1 MNKAINCM
9 LIILA
14 FVMCIS
20 CGSYNT
26 ATMYADAD
34 TISIDGA
41 TRCDSLLFSDFFK
54 APKVV
59 LLETKP
65 ECVVQNI
72 RSLEIYKED
81 IYILDDRANKL
92 YVFDGNGKFKRT
104 ISSPGRGHGEYMK
117 LADFSIDRTKEI
129 IYLLDEAT
137 DEILKFRLDDYKF
150 LSSIKA
156 VQNGYLTYCMQEIG
170 GKIYLNRSSVLEKE
184 KYELREI
191 DERNGK
197 QVGKFLK
204 SDDYN
209 HGWNFPLSLEHSN
222 FYSKNSQS
230 PKYIGL
236 FSNLIMNVTADGVSA
251 AYIVDSR
258 KFVNKDEVL
267 MMQRIAE
274 GKLEKIDFSGI
285 YSQKRIHQISR
296 FIESSSK
303 VFFQYLEGDERNY
316 LVYDKASGKTKT
328 SSLFMDDYVSDKN
341 MIPMDFCYSDEQGV
355 VALLKPCF
363 MPHFIKYIIDGGKM
377 RTHLDNYSRL
387 IKLNKDSNPVLFF
400 QIEEVGEVWI
410 RSLSLHHSKGKRQAL
425 NMISH
430 VLMYDDGSC
439 HTW

>member
-9 LIILA
+9 FIILA

-41 TRCDSLLFSDFFK
+41 TRCDSLIFSDFFK

-92 YVFDGNGKFKRT
+92 YIFDGNGKFKRT

-137 DEILKFRLDDYKF
+137 DEILKFSLNDYKF

-170 GKIYLNRSSVLEKE
+170 GTIYLNRSSVLEKE

-258 KFVNKDEVL
+258 KFVDKEEVL
-267 MMQRIAE
+267 KMQGIAE
-274 GKLEKIDFSGI
+274 GKLEKIDFSDI

-296 FIESSSK
+296 FIESPSK

-341 MIPMDFCYSDEQGV
+341 MIPMDFCYSDERGV

-363 MPHFIKYIIDGGKM
+363 MPHFIKYIINGGKM

-400 QIEEVGEVWI
+400 HEY
-410 RSLSLHHSKGKRQAL
+410 K
-425 NMISH
+425 
-430 VLMYDDGSC
+430 
-439 HTW
+439 

>member
-1 MNKAINCM
+1 MNKAINSM
-9 LIILA
+9 FIILA

-41 TRCDSLLFSDFFK
+41 TRCDSLIFSDFFK

-81 IYILDDRANKL
+81 IYILDDHANKL

-137 DEILKFRLDDYKF
+137 DEILKFSLDDYKF

-170 GKIYLNRSSVLEKE
+170 GKIYLNRSSVSEKE

-209 HGWNFPLSLEHSN
+209 NGWNFPLSLEHSN

-258 KFVNKDEVL
+258 KFVDKEEVL
-267 MMQRIAE
+267 KMQKIAE

-296 FIESSSK
+296 FIESPSN
-303 VFFQYLEGDERNY
+303 VFFQYLEGNERNY

-328 SSLFMDDYVSDKN
+328 SSLFMNDYVSDKN
-341 MIPMDFCYSDEQGV
+341 MIPMDFCYSDERGV

-363 MPHFIKYIIDGGKM
+363 MPHFIKYIINGGKM

-400 QIEEVGEVWI
+400 HEY
-410 RSLSLHHSKGKRQAL
+410 K
-425 NMISH
+425 
-430 VLMYDDGSC
+430 
-439 HTW
+439 

>member
-1 MNKAINCM
+1 MF
-9 LIILA
+9 IILA
-14 FVMCIS
+14 FGMCIS

-41 TRCDSLLFSDFFK
+41 TRCDSLIFSDFFK

-65 ECVVQNI
+65 ECVVQNV

-137 DEILKFRLDDYKF
+137 DEILKFSLNDYKF

-258 KFVNKDEVL
+258 KFVDKEEVL
-267 MMQRIAE
+267 KMQKIAE

-296 FIESSSK
+296 FIESPSK

-341 MIPMDFCYSDEQGV
+341 MIPMDFCYSDERGV

-400 QIEEVGEVWI
+400 HEY
-410 RSLSLHHSKGKRQAL
+410 K
-425 NMISH
+425 
-430 VLMYDDGSC
+430 
-439 HTW
+439 

>member
-9 LIILA
+9 FIILV

-41 TRCDSLLFSDFFK
+41 TRCDSLIFSDFFK

-92 YVFDGNGKFKRT
+92 YIFDGNGKFKRT

-117 LADFSIDRTKEI
+117 LADFSIDRTKEV

-258 KFVNKDEVL
+258 KFVDKEEVL
-267 MMQRIAE
+267 KMQKIAE

-296 FIESSSK
+296 FIESPSK

-328 SSLFMDDYVSDKN
+328 SNLFMDDYVSDKN
-341 MIPMDFCYSDEQGV
+341 MIPMDFCYSDERGG

-363 MPHFIKYIIDGGKM
+363 MPHFIKYIINGGKM

-400 QIEEVGEVWI
+400 HEY
-410 RSLSLHHSKGKRQAL
+410 K
-425 NMISH
+425 
-430 VLMYDDGSC
+430 
-439 HTW
+439 

>member
-9 LIILA
+9 FIILV

-41 TRCDSLLFSDFFK
+41 TRCDSLIFSDFFK

-92 YVFDGNGKFKRT
+92 YIFDGNGKFKRT

-117 LADFSIDRTKEI
+117 LADFSIDRTKEV

-137 DEILKFRLDDYKF
+137 DEILKFSLDDYKF

-156 VQNGYLTYCMQEIG
+156 VQNGYLTYSMQEIG
-170 GKIYLNRSSVLEKE
+170 GKIYLNRSSVSEKE

-209 HGWNFPLSLEHSN
+209 YGWNFPLSLEHSN

-258 KFVNKDEVL
+258 KFVDKEEVL
-267 MMQRIAE
+267 KMQKIAE

-296 FIESSSK
+296 FIESPSK

-341 MIPMDFCYSDEQGV
+341 MIPMDFCYSDERGV

-363 MPHFIKYIIDGGKM
+363 MPHFIKYIINGGKM

-400 QIEEVGEVWI
+400 HEY
-410 RSLSLHHSKGKRQAL
+410 K
-425 NMISH
+425 
-430 VLMYDDGSC
+430 
-439 HTW
+439 

>member
-9 LIILA
+9 FIILA

-41 TRCDSLLFSDFFK
+41 TKCDSLIFSDFFK

-92 YVFDGNGKFKRT
+92 YIFDGNGKFKRT

-117 LADFSIDRTKEI
+117 LADFSIDRTKEV

-137 DEILKFRLDDYKF
+137 DEILKFSLDDYKF

-209 HGWNFPLSLEHSN
+209 NGWNFPLSLEHSN

-296 FIESSSK
+296 FIESPSK

-341 MIPMDFCYSDEQGV
+341 MIPMDFCYSDERGV

-363 MPHFIKYIIDGGKM
+363 MPHFIKYIINGGKM

-400 QIEEVGEVWI
+400 HEY
-410 RSLSLHHSKGKRQAL
+410 K
-425 NMISH
+425 
-430 VLMYDDGSC
+430 
-439 HTW
+439 

>member
-1 MNKAINCM
+1 MIPCAALAI
-9 LIILA
+9 ID
-14 FVMCIS
+14 MCIS
-20 CGSYNT
+20 CGSYNA

-41 TRCDSLLFSDFFK
+41 TRCDSLIFSDFFK

-92 YVFDGNGKFKRT
+92 YIFDGNGKFKRT

-137 DEILKFRLDDYKF
+137 DEILKFSLDDYKF

-156 VQNGYLTYCMQEIG
+156 VQDGYLTYCMQEID
-170 GKIYLNRSSVLEKE
+170 GKIYLNRSSVSEKE

-258 KFVNKDEVL
+258 KFVDKEEVL
-267 MMQRIAE
+267 KMQKIAE

-296 FIESSSK
+296 FIESPSK

-341 MIPMDFCYSDEQGV
+341 MIPMDFCYSDERGV

-363 MPHFIKYIIDGGKM
+363 MPHFIKYIINGGKM

-400 QIEEVGEVWI
+400 HEY
-410 RSLSLHHSKGKRQAL
+410 K
-425 NMISH
+425 
-430 VLMYDDGSC
+430 
-439 HTW
+439 

>member
-9 LIILA
+9 FIILVV
-14 FVMCIS
+14 VMCIS

-41 TRCDSLLFSDFFK
+41 TRCDSLIFSDFFK

-137 DEILKFRLDDYKF
+137 DEILKFSLDDYKF

-170 GKIYLNRSSVLEKE
+170 GKIYLNRSSVSEKE

-258 KFVNKDEVL
+258 KFVDKEEVL
-267 MMQRIAE
+267 KMQKIAE

-296 FIESSSK
+296 FIESPSK

-341 MIPMDFCYSDEQGV
+341 MIPMDFCYSDERGV

-400 QIEEVGEVWI
+400 HEY
-410 RSLSLHHSKGKRQAL
+410 K
-425 NMISH
+425 
-430 VLMYDDGSC
+430 
-439 HTW
+439 

>member
-9 LIILA
+9 FIILV

-41 TRCDSLLFSDFFK
+41 TRCDSLIFSDFFK

-92 YVFDGNGKFKRT
+92 YIFDGNGKFKRT

-117 LADFSIDRTKEI
+117 LADFSINRTKEI

-137 DEILKFRLDDYKF
+137 DEILKFSLNDYKF

-170 GKIYLNRSSVLEKE
+170 GKIYLNRSSVSEKE

-209 HGWNFPLSLEHSN
+209 YGWNFPLSLEHSN

-258 KFVNKDEVL
+258 KFVDKEEVL
-267 MMQRIAE
+267 KMQKIAE

-296 FIESSSK
+296 FIESPSK

-341 MIPMDFCYSDEQGV
+341 MIPMDFCYSDERGV

-363 MPHFIKYIIDGGKM
+363 MPHFIKYIINGGKM

-400 QIEEVGEVWI
+400 HEY
-410 RSLSLHHSKGKRQAL
+410 K
-425 NMISH
+425 
-430 VLMYDDGSC
+430 
-439 HTW
+439 

>member
-9 LIILA
+9 FIILA

-41 TRCDSLLFSDFFK
+41 TRCDSLIFSDFFK

-117 LADFSIDRTKEI
+117 LADFSIDRTKEV

-137 DEILKFRLDDYKF
+137 DEILKFSLDDYKF

-156 VQNGYLTYCMQEIG
+156 VQNGYLTYSMQEIG

-258 KFVNKDEVL
+258 KFVDKEEVL
-267 MMQRIAE
+267 KMQKIAE

-296 FIESSSK
+296 FIESPSK

-341 MIPMDFCYSDEQGV
+341 MIPMDFCYSDERGV

-363 MPHFIKYIIDGGKM
+363 MPHFIKYIINGGKM

-387 IKLNKDSNPVLFF
+387 VKLNKDSNPVLFF
-400 QIEEVGEVWI
+400 HEY
-410 RSLSLHHSKGKRQAL
+410 K
-425 NMISH
+425 
-430 VLMYDDGSC
+430 
-439 HTW
+439 

>member
-9 LIILA
+9 FIILV

-41 TRCDSLLFSDFFK
+41 TRCDSLIFSDFFK

-117 LADFSIDRTKEI
+117 LADFSIDRTKDI

-137 DEILKFRLDDYKF
+137 DEILKFSLDDYKF

-156 VQNGYLTYCMQEIG
+156 VQDGYLTYCMQEID

-209 HGWNFPLSLEHSN
+209 NGWNFPLSLEHSN

-267 MMQRIAE
+267 MMQRVAE

-296 FIESSSK
+296 FIESPSN
-303 VFFQYLEGDERNY
+303 VFFQYLEGNERNY

-341 MIPMDFCYSDEQGV
+341 MIPMDFCYSDERGV

-363 MPHFIKYIIDGGKM
+363 MPHFIKYIINGGKM

-387 IKLNKDSNPVLFF
+387 MKLNKDSNPVLFF
-400 QIEEVGEVWI
+400 HEY
-410 RSLSLHHSKGKRQAL
+410 K
-425 NMISH
+425 
-430 VLMYDDGSC
+430 
-439 HTW
+439 

>member
-9 LIILA
+9 FIILA

-41 TRCDSLLFSDFFK
+41 TRCDSLIFSDFFK

-81 IYILDDRANKL
+81 IYILDDRANML
-92 YVFDGNGKFKRT
+92 YIFDGNGKFKRT

-137 DEILKFRLDDYKF
+137 DEILKFSLNDYKF

-204 SDDYN
+204 SDEYN

-258 KFVNKDEVL
+258 KFVDKEEVL
-267 MMQRIAE
+267 KMQKIAE

-296 FIESSSK
+296 FIESPSK

-341 MIPMDFCYSDEQGV
+341 MIPMDFCYSDERGV

-400 QIEEVGEVWI
+400 HEY
-410 RSLSLHHSKGKRQAL
+410 K
-425 NMISH
+425 
-430 VLMYDDGSC
+430 
-439 HTW
+439 

>member
-9 LIILA
+9 FIILA

-41 TRCDSLLFSDFFK
+41 TRCDSLIFSDFFK

-137 DEILKFRLDDYKF
+137 DEILKFSLNDYKF

-156 VQNGYLTYCMQEIG
+156 VQNGYLTYSMQEIG

-209 HGWNFPLSLEHSN
+209 NGWNFPLSLEHSN

-258 KFVNKDEVL
+258 KFVDKEEVL
-267 MMQRIAE
+267 KMQGIAE
-274 GKLEKIDFSGI
+274 GKLEKIDFSDI

-296 FIESSSK
+296 FIESPSK

-341 MIPMDFCYSDEQGV
+341 MIPMDFCYSDERGV

-400 QIEEVGEVWI
+400 HEY
-410 RSLSLHHSKGKRQAL
+410 K
-425 NMISH
+425 
-430 VLMYDDGSC
+430 
-439 HTW
+439 

>member
-9 LIILA
+9 FIILA

-41 TRCDSLLFSDFFK
+41 TKCDSLIFSDFFK

-92 YVFDGNGKFKRT
+92 YIFDGNGKFKRT

-117 LADFSIDRTKEI
+117 LADFSIDRTKEV

-137 DEILKFRLDDYKF
+137 DEILKFSLDDYKF

-170 GKIYLNRSSVLEKE
+170 GKIYLNRSSVSEKE

-258 KFVNKDEVL
+258 KFVDKEEVL
-267 MMQRIAE
+267 KMQKIAE

-296 FIESSSK
+296 FIESPSK

-341 MIPMDFCYSDEQGV
+341 MIPMDFCYSDERGV

-363 MPHFIKYIIDGGKM
+363 MPHFIKYIINGGKM

-400 QIEEVGEVWI
+400 HEY
-410 RSLSLHHSKGKRQAL
+410 K
-425 NMISH
+425 
-430 VLMYDDGSC
+430 
-439 HTW
+439 

>member
-9 LIILA
+9 FIILA

-296 FIESSSK
+296 FIESPSK

-328 SSLFMDDYVSDKN
+328 SSLFMNDYVSDKN

-400 QIEEVGEVWI
+400 HEY
-410 RSLSLHHSKGKRQAL
+410 K
-425 NMISH
+425 
-430 VLMYDDGSC
+430 
-439 HTW
+439 

>member
-9 LIILA
+9 FIILV

-41 TRCDSLLFSDFFK
+41 TRCDSLIFSDFFK
-54 APKVV
+54 APKIV

-104 ISSPGRGHGEYMK
+104 ISSLGRGHGEYMK
-117 LADFSIDRTKEI
+117 LADFSIDRTKEV

-137 DEILKFRLDDYKF
+137 DEILKFSLDDYKF

-156 VQNGYLTYCMQEIG
+156 VQNGYLTYSMQEIG

-258 KFVNKDEVL
+258 KFVDKEEVL
-267 MMQRIAE
+267 KMQKIAE

-296 FIESSSK
+296 FIESPSK

-355 VALLKPCF
+355 VALLKPYF
-363 MPHFIKYIIDGGKM
+363 MPHFIKYIINGGKM

-400 QIEEVGEVWI
+400 HEY
-410 RSLSLHHSKGKRQAL
+410 K
-425 NMISH
+425 
-430 VLMYDDGSC
+430 
-439 HTW
+439 

>member
-9 LIILA
+9 FIILA

-41 TRCDSLLFSDFFK
+41 TRCDSLIFSDFFK

-92 YVFDGNGKFKRT
+92 YIFDGNGKFKRT

-137 DEILKFRLDDYKF
+137 DEILKFSLNDYKF

-170 GKIYLNRSSVLEKE
+170 GKIYLNRSSVSEKE

-258 KFVNKDEVL
+258 KFVDKEEVL
-267 MMQRIAE
+267 KMQKIAE

-296 FIESSSK
+296 FIESPSK

-363 MPHFIKYIIDGGKM
+363 MPHFIKYIINGGKM

-400 QIEEVGEVWI
+400 HEY
-410 RSLSLHHSKGKRQAL
+410 K
-425 NMISH
+425 
-430 VLMYDDGSC
+430 
-439 HTW
+439 

>member
-9 LIILA
+9 FIILVV
-14 FVMCIS
+14 VMCIS

-41 TRCDSLLFSDFFK
+41 TRCDSLIFSDFFK

-137 DEILKFRLDDYKF
+137 DEILKFSLDDYKF

-170 GKIYLNRSSVLEKE
+170 GKIYLNRSSVSEKE

-258 KFVNKDEVL
+258 KFVDKEEVL
-267 MMQRIAE
+267 KMQKIAE

-296 FIESSSK
+296 FIESPSK

-328 SSLFMDDYVSDKN
+328 SSLFMDNYVSDKN
-341 MIPMDFCYSDEQGV
+341 MIPMDFCYSDERGV

-363 MPHFIKYIIDGGKM
+363 MPHFIKYIINGGKM

-400 QIEEVGEVWI
+400 HEY
-410 RSLSLHHSKGKRQAL
+410 K
-425 NMISH
+425 
-430 VLMYDDGSC
+430 
-439 HTW
+439 

>member
-9 LIILA
+9 FIILV

-41 TRCDSLLFSDFFK
+41 TRCDSLIFSDFFK
-54 APKVV
+54 APKIV

-104 ISSPGRGHGEYMK
+104 VSSPGRGHGEYMK
-117 LADFSIDRTKEI
+117 LADFSIDRTKEV

-137 DEILKFRLDDYKF
+137 DEILKFSLDDYKF

-156 VQNGYLTYCMQEIG
+156 VQNGYLTYSMQEIG
-170 GKIYLNRSSVLEKE
+170 GKIYLNRSSVSEKE

-209 HGWNFPLSLEHSN
+209 NGWNFPLSLEHSN

-258 KFVNKDEVL
+258 KFVDKEEVL
-267 MMQRIAE
+267 KMQRIAE

-296 FIESSSK
+296 FIESPSK

-341 MIPMDFCYSDEQGV
+341 MIPMDFCYSDERGV

-363 MPHFIKYIIDGGKM
+363 MPHFIKYIINGGKM

-400 QIEEVGEVWI
+400 HEY
-410 RSLSLHHSKGKRQAL
+410 K
-425 NMISH
+425 
-430 VLMYDDGSC
+430 
-439 HTW
+439 

>member
-9 LIILA
+9 FIILV

-41 TRCDSLLFSDFFK
+41 TRCDSLIFSDFFK

-137 DEILKFRLDDYKF
+137 DEILKFSLDDYKF

-197 QVGKFLK
+197 QMGKFLK

-258 KFVNKDEVL
+258 KFVDKEEVL
-267 MMQRIAE
+267 KMQKIAE

-296 FIESSSK
+296 FIESPSK

-341 MIPMDFCYSDEQGV
+341 MILMDFCYSDERGV

-363 MPHFIKYIIDGGKM
+363 MPHFIKYIINGGKM

-400 QIEEVGEVWI
+400 HEY
-410 RSLSLHHSKGKRQAL
+410 K
-425 NMISH
+425 
-430 VLMYDDGSC
+430 
-439 HTW
+439 

>member
-9 LIILA
+9 FIILA

-41 TRCDSLLFSDFFK
+41 TKCDSLIFSDFFK

-117 LADFSIDRTKEI
+117 LADFSIDRTKEV

-137 DEILKFRLDDYKF
+137 DEILKFSLDDYKF

-156 VQNGYLTYCMQEIG
+156 VQNGYLTYCMQEID

-258 KFVNKDEVL
+258 KFVDKEEVL
-267 MMQRIAE
+267 KMQKIAE

-296 FIESSSK
+296 FIESPSK

-341 MIPMDFCYSDEQGV
+341 MIPMDFCYSDERGV

-363 MPHFIKYIIDGGKM
+363 MPHFIKYIINGGKM

-400 QIEEVGEVWI
+400 HEY
-410 RSLSLHHSKGKRQAL
+410 K
-425 NMISH
+425 
-430 VLMYDDGSC
+430 
-439 HTW
+439 

>member
-9 LIILA
+9 FIILA

-41 TRCDSLLFSDFFK
+41 TRCDSLIFSDFFK

-92 YVFDGNGKFKRT
+92 YIFDGNGKFKRT

-117 LADFSIDRTKEI
+117 LADFSIDRTKEV

-137 DEILKFRLDDYKF
+137 DEILKFSLDDYKF

-156 VQNGYLTYCMQEIG
+156 VQNGYLTYSMQEIG

-296 FIESSSK
+296 FMESPSK

-363 MPHFIKYIIDGGKM
+363 MPHFIKYIINGGKM

-400 QIEEVGEVWI
+400 HEY
-410 RSLSLHHSKGKRQAL
+410 K
-425 NMISH
+425 
-430 VLMYDDGSC
+430 
-439 HTW
+439 

>member
-9 LIILA
+9 FIILA

-34 TISIDGA
+34 TISINGA

-65 ECVVQNI
+65 VCVVQNI

-296 FIESSSK
+296 FIESPSK

-328 SSLFMDDYVSDKN
+328 SSLFMNDYVSDKN
-341 MIPMDFCYSDEQGV
+341 MIPMDFCYSDERGV

-400 QIEEVGEVWI
+400 HEY
-410 RSLSLHHSKGKRQAL
+410 K
-425 NMISH
+425 
-430 VLMYDDGSC
+430 
-439 HTW
+439 

>member
-9 LIILA
+9 FIILA
-14 FVMCIS
+14 FVMGIS

-41 TRCDSLLFSDFFK
+41 TRCDSLIFSDFFK

-92 YVFDGNGKFKRT
+92 YIFDGNGKFKRT

-117 LADFSIDRTKEI
+117 LADFSIDRTKEV

-137 DEILKFRLDDYKF
+137 DEILKFSLDDYKF

-156 VQNGYLTYCMQEIG
+156 VQNGYLTYSMQEIG

-258 KFVNKDEVL
+258 KFVDKEEVL
-267 MMQRIAE
+267 KMQRIAE

-296 FIESSSK
+296 FIESPSK

-341 MIPMDFCYSDEQGV
+341 MIPMDFCYSDERGV

-363 MPHFIKYIIDGGKM
+363 MPHFIKYIINGGKM

-400 QIEEVGEVWI
+400 HEY
-410 RSLSLHHSKGKRQAL
+410 K
-425 NMISH
+425 
-430 VLMYDDGSC
+430 
-439 HTW
+439 

>member
-9 LIILA
+9 FIILA

-41 TRCDSLLFSDFFK
+41 TRCDSLIFSDFFK

-117 LADFSIDRTKEI
+117 LADFSIDRTKEV

-137 DEILKFRLDDYKF
+137 DEILKFSLDDYKF

-156 VQNGYLTYCMQEIG
+156 VQNGYLTYSMQEIG

-209 HGWNFPLSLEHSN
+209 YGWNFPLSLEHSN

-258 KFVNKDEVL
+258 KFVDKEEVL
-267 MMQRIAE
+267 KMQKIAE

-296 FIESSSK
+296 FIESPSK

-341 MIPMDFCYSDEQGV
+341 MIPMDFCYSDERGV

-400 QIEEVGEVWI
+400 HEY
-410 RSLSLHHSKGKRQAL
+410 K
-425 NMISH
+425 
-430 VLMYDDGSC
+430 
-439 HTW
+439 

>member
-9 LIILA
+9 FIILV
-14 FVMCIS
+14 FVLCIS

-41 TRCDSLLFSDFFK
+41 TRCDSLIFSDFFK

-81 IYILDDRANKL
+81 IYILDDHANKL

-117 LADFSIDRTKEI
+117 LADFSIDRTKDI

-137 DEILKFRLDDYKF
+137 DEILKFSLDDYKF

-170 GKIYLNRSSVLEKE
+170 GKIYLNRSSVSEKE

-197 QVGKFLK
+197 QMGKFLK

-209 HGWNFPLSLEHSN
+209 NGWNFPLSLEHSN

-258 KFVNKDEVL
+258 KFVDKEEVL
-267 MMQRIAE
+267 KMQKIAE

-296 FIESSSK
+296 FIESPSK

-341 MIPMDFCYSDEQGV
+341 MIPMDFCYSDERGV

-363 MPHFIKYIIDGGKM
+363 MPHFIKYIINGGKM

-400 QIEEVGEVWI
+400 HEY
-410 RSLSLHHSKGKRQAL
+410 K
-425 NMISH
+425 
-430 VLMYDDGSC
+430 
-439 HTW
+439 

>member
-9 LIILA
+9 FIILA

-41 TRCDSLLFSDFFK
+41 TRCDSLIFSDFFK

-137 DEILKFRLDDYKF
+137 DEILKFSLDDYKF

-156 VQNGYLTYCMQEIG
+156 VQNGYLTYSMQEIG

-258 KFVNKDEVL
+258 KFVDKEEVL
-267 MMQRIAE
+267 KMQKIAE

-296 FIESSSK
+296 FIESPSK

-328 SSLFMDDYVSDKN
+328 SSLFMDNYVSDKN
-341 MIPMDFCYSDEQGV
+341 MIPMDFCYSDERGV

-363 MPHFIKYIIDGGKM
+363 MPHFIKYIINGGKM

-400 QIEEVGEVWI
+400 HEY
-410 RSLSLHHSKGKRQAL
+410 K
-425 NMISH
+425 
-430 VLMYDDGSC
+430 
-439 HTW
+439 

>member
-9 LIILA
+9 FIILA

-41 TRCDSLLFSDFFK
+41 TRCDSLIFSDFFK

-117 LADFSIDRTKEI
+117 LADFSIDRTKEV

-137 DEILKFRLDDYKF
+137 DEILKFSLDDYKF

-258 KFVNKDEVL
+258 KFVDKEEVL
-267 MMQRIAE
+267 KMQKIAE

-296 FIESSSK
+296 FIESPSK

-328 SSLFMDDYVSDKN
+328 SSLFMDNYVSDKN
-341 MIPMDFCYSDEQGV
+341 MIPMDFCYSDERGV

-363 MPHFIKYIIDGGKM
+363 MPHFIKYIINGGKM

-400 QIEEVGEVWI
+400 HEY
-410 RSLSLHHSKGKRQAL
+410 K
-425 NMISH
+425 
-430 VLMYDDGSC
+430 
-439 HTW
+439 

>member
-9 LIILA
+9 FIILG

-41 TRCDSLLFSDFFK
+41 TRCDSLIFSDFFK

-137 DEILKFRLDDYKF
+137 DEILKFSLDDYKF

-156 VQNGYLTYCMQEIG
+156 VQDGYLTYCMQEID

-209 HGWNFPLSLEHSN
+209 NGWNFPLSLEHSN

-258 KFVNKDEVL
+258 KFVDKEEVL
-267 MMQRIAE
+267 KMQKIAE

-296 FIESSSK
+296 FIESPSK

-341 MIPMDFCYSDEQGV
+341 MIPMDFCYSDERGV

-363 MPHFIKYIIDGGKM
+363 MPHFMKYIINGGKM

-400 QIEEVGEVWI
+400 HEY
-410 RSLSLHHSKGKRQAL
+410 K
-425 NMISH
+425 
-430 VLMYDDGSC
+430 
-439 HTW
+439 

>member
-9 LIILA
+9 FIILA

-41 TRCDSLLFSDFFK
+41 TRCDSLIFSDFFK

-65 ECVVQNI
+65 ECVVQDI

-117 LADFSIDRTKEI
+117 LADFSIDRTKEV

-137 DEILKFRLDDYKF
+137 DEILKFSLDDYKF

-170 GKIYLNRSSVLEKE
+170 GKLYLNRSSVSEKE

-258 KFVNKDEVL
+258 KFVDKEEVL
-267 MMQRIAE
+267 KMQRIAE

-296 FIESSSK
+296 FIESPSK

-316 LVYDKASGKTKT
+316 LVYDKASGKTKI

-341 MIPMDFCYSDEQGV
+341 MIPMDFCYSDERGV

-363 MPHFIKYIIDGGKM
+363 MPHFIKYIINGGKM

-400 QIEEVGEVWI
+400 HEY
-410 RSLSLHHSKGKRQAL
+410 K
-425 NMISH
+425 
-430 VLMYDDGSC
+430 
-439 HTW
+439 

>member
-9 LIILA
+9 FIILVV
-14 FVMCIS
+14 VMCIS

-41 TRCDSLLFSDFFK
+41 TRCDSLIFSDFFK

-137 DEILKFRLDDYKF
+137 DEILKFSLDDYKF

-170 GKIYLNRSSVLEKE
+170 GKIYLNRSSVSEKE

-258 KFVNKDEVL
+258 KFVDKEEVL
-267 MMQRIAE
+267 KMQKIAE

-296 FIESSSK
+296 FIESPSK

-341 MIPMDFCYSDEQGV
+341 MIPMDFCYSDERGV

-363 MPHFIKYIIDGGKM
+363 MPHFIKYIINGGKM

-400 QIEEVGEVWI
+400 HEY
-410 RSLSLHHSKGKRQAL
+410 K
-425 NMISH
+425 
-430 VLMYDDGSC
+430 
-439 HTW
+439 

>member
-9 LIILA
+9 FIILA

-41 TRCDSLLFSDFFK
+41 TRCDSLIFSDFFK

-92 YVFDGNGKFKRT
+92 YIFDGNGKFKRT

-117 LADFSIDRTKEI
+117 LADFSIDRTKDI

-137 DEILKFRLDDYKF
+137 DEILKFSLDDYKF

-156 VQNGYLTYCMQEIG
+156 VQNGYLTYCMQEID
-170 GKIYLNRSSVLEKE
+170 GKIYLNRSSVSEKE

-258 KFVNKDEVL
+258 KFVDKEEVL
-267 MMQRIAE
+267 KMQKIAE

-296 FIESSSK
+296 FIESPSK

-328 SSLFMDDYVSDKN
+328 SSLFMDNYVSDKN
-341 MIPMDFCYSDEQGV
+341 MIPMDFCYSDERGV

-363 MPHFIKYIIDGGKM
+363 MPHFIKYIINGGIM

-387 IKLNKDSNPVLFF
+387 MKLNKDSNPVLFF
-400 QIEEVGEVWI
+400 HEY
-410 RSLSLHHSKGKRQAL
+410 K
-425 NMISH
+425 
-430 VLMYDDGSC
+430 
-439 HTW
+439 

>member
-9 LIILA
+9 FIILA

-41 TRCDSLLFSDFFK
+41 TKCDSLIFSDFFK

-117 LADFSIDRTKEI
+117 LADFSIDRTKEV

-137 DEILKFRLDDYKF
+137 DEILKFSLNDYKF

-258 KFVNKDEVL
+258 KFVDKEEVL
-267 MMQRIAE
+267 KMQKIAE

-296 FIESSSK
+296 FIESPSK

-341 MIPMDFCYSDEQGV
+341 MIPMDFCYSDERGV

-363 MPHFIKYIIDGGKM
+363 MPHFIKYIINGGKM

-400 QIEEVGEVWI
+400 HEY
-410 RSLSLHHSKGKRQAL
+410 K
-425 NMISH
+425 
-430 VLMYDDGSC
+430 
-439 HTW
+439 

>member
-9 LIILA
+9 FIILA

-41 TRCDSLLFSDFFK
+41 TRCDSLIFSDFFK

-92 YVFDGNGKFKRT
+92 YIFDGNGKFKRT

-117 LADFSIDRTKEI
+117 LADFSIDRTKEV

-137 DEILKFRLDDYKF
+137 DEILKFSLDDYKF

-170 GKIYLNRSSVLEKE
+170 GKIYLNRSSVSEKE

-267 MMQRIAE
+267 MMQRVAE

-296 FIESSSK
+296 FIESPSN
-303 VFFQYLEGDERNY
+303 VFFQYLEGNERNY

-328 SSLFMDDYVSDKN
+328 SSLFMDNYVSDKN
-341 MIPMDFCYSDEQGV
+341 MIPMDFCYSDERGV

-363 MPHFIKYIIDGGKM
+363 MPHFIKYIINGGKM

-400 QIEEVGEVWI
+400 HEY
-410 RSLSLHHSKGKRQAL
+410 K
-425 NMISH
+425 
-430 VLMYDDGSC
+430 
-439 HTW
+439 

>member
-9 LIILA
+9 FIILA

-41 TRCDSLLFSDFFK
+41 TRCDSLIFSDFFK

-137 DEILKFRLDDYKF
+137 DEILKFSLDDYKF

-156 VQNGYLTYCMQEIG
+156 VQNGYLTYSMQEIG

-191 DERNGK
+191 DECNGK

-267 MMQRIAE
+267 MMQRVAE

-296 FIESSSK
+296 FIESPSK

-341 MIPMDFCYSDEQGV
+341 MIPMDFCYSDERGV

-363 MPHFIKYIIDGGKM
+363 MPHFIKYIINGGKM

-400 QIEEVGEVWI
+400 HEY
-410 RSLSLHHSKGKRQAL
+410 K
-425 NMISH
+425 
-430 VLMYDDGSC
+430 
-439 HTW
+439 

>member
-9 LIILA
+9 FIILA

-41 TRCDSLLFSDFFK
+41 TRCDSLIFSDFFK

-92 YVFDGNGKFKRT
+92 YIFDGNGKFKRT

-117 LADFSIDRTKEI
+117 LADFSIDRTKEV

-137 DEILKFRLDDYKF
+137 DEILKFSLDDYKF

-156 VQNGYLTYCMQEIG
+156 VQNGYLTYSMQEIG

-209 HGWNFPLSLEHSN
+209 NGWNFPLSLEHSN

-236 FSNLIMNVTADGVSA
+236 FSNLIMNVTEDGVSA

-296 FIESSSK
+296 FIESPSK

-341 MIPMDFCYSDEQGV
+341 MIPMDFCYSDERGV

-363 MPHFIKYIIDGGKM
+363 MPHFIKYIINGGKM

-400 QIEEVGEVWI
+400 HEY
-410 RSLSLHHSKGKRQAL
+410 K
-425 NMISH
+425 
-430 VLMYDDGSC
+430 
-439 HTW
+439 

>member
-9 LIILA
+9 FIILA

-41 TRCDSLLFSDFFK
+41 TRCDSLIFSDFFK

-117 LADFSIDRTKEI
+117 LADFSIDRTKEV

-137 DEILKFRLDDYKF
+137 DEILKFSLDDYKF

-156 VQNGYLTYCMQEIG
+156 VQNGYLTYSMQEIG

-191 DERNGK
+191 DECNGK

-296 FIESSSK
+296 FIESPSK

-341 MIPMDFCYSDEQGV
+341 MIPMDFCYSDERGV

-363 MPHFIKYIIDGGKM
+363 MPHFMKYIINGGKM

-400 QIEEVGEVWI
+400 HEY
-410 RSLSLHHSKGKRQAL
+410 K
-425 NMISH
+425 
-430 VLMYDDGSC
+430 
-439 HTW
+439 

>member
-9 LIILA
+9 FIILA

-41 TRCDSLLFSDFFK
+41 TRCDSLIFSDFFK

-117 LADFSIDRTKEI
+117 LADFSIDRTKEV

-137 DEILKFRLDDYKF
+137 DEILKFSLDDYKF

-156 VQNGYLTYCMQEIG
+156 VQNGYLTYSMQEIG

-191 DERNGK
+191 DECNGK

-258 KFVNKDEVL
+258 KFVDKEEVL
-267 MMQRIAE
+267 KMQKIAE

-296 FIESSSK
+296 FIESPSK

-341 MIPMDFCYSDEQGV
+341 MIPMDFCYSDERGV

-363 MPHFIKYIIDGGKM
+363 MPHFIKYIINGGKM

-400 QIEEVGEVWI
+400 HEY
-410 RSLSLHHSKGKRQAL
+410 K
-425 NMISH
+425 
-430 VLMYDDGSC
+430 
-439 HTW
+439 

>member
-9 LIILA
+9 FIILA

-41 TRCDSLLFSDFFK
+41 TRCDSLIFSDFFK

-117 LADFSIDRTKEI
+117 LADFSIDRTKEV

-137 DEILKFRLDDYKF
+137 DEILKFSLDDYKF

-156 VQNGYLTYCMQEIG
+156 VQNGYLTYSMQEIG
-170 GKIYLNRSSVLEKE
+170 GKIYLNRSSVSEKE

-236 FSNLIMNVTADGVSA
+236 FSNLIMNVTTDGVSA

-258 KFVNKDEVL
+258 KFVDKEEVL
-267 MMQRIAE
+267 KMQKIAE

-296 FIESSSK
+296 FIESPSK

-341 MIPMDFCYSDEQGV
+341 MIPMDFCYSDERGV

-363 MPHFIKYIIDGGKM
+363 MPHFIKYIINGGKM

-400 QIEEVGEVWI
+400 HEY
-410 RSLSLHHSKGKRQAL
+410 K
-425 NMISH
+425 
-430 VLMYDDGSC
+430 
-439 HTW
+439 

>member
-117 LADFSIDRTKEI
+117 LADFSIDRTKEV

-400 QIEEVGEVWI
+400 HEY
-410 RSLSLHHSKGKRQAL
+410 K
-425 NMISH
+425 
-430 VLMYDDGSC
+430 
-439 HTW
+439 